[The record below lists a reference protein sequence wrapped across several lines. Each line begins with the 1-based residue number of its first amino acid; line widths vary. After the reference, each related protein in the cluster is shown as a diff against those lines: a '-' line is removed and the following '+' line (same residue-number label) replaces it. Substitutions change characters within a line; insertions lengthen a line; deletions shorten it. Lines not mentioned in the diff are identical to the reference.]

1 MNKTILATCVF
12 LFSVS
17 PARAQVEVATT
28 QLPTIE
34 TQLAQP
40 SSTLSQPGELPFRI
54 DLHNDPVP
62 KKPGDVNQPCPF
74 ELAKPCVVPT
84 RRIYASD
91 AFLKIQSKS
100 TRVADKKFWTV
111 FGVSVGS
118 SLLATKAGIGCRH
131 RNGVEACSMG
141 YGAFAAFEVIRMVYS
156 TVIWPP
162 IGHLWKKRDQEAG
175 AKHSFWWIAPA
186 IGIGFN
192 TVTAAREFNQGCKR
206 GPRLPN
212 GTCPD

>member
-12 LFSVS
+12 LISVS
-17 PARAQVEVATT
+17 PARAQPCQSTT
-28 QLPTIE
+28 HYRAIE

-91 AFLKIQSKS
+91 AFQ
-100 TRVADKKFWTV
+100 
-111 FGVSVGS
+111 
-118 SLLATKAGIGCRH
+118 IGRAH
-131 RNGVEACSMG
+131 
-141 YGAFAAFEVIRMVYS
+141 
-156 TVIWPP
+156 
-162 IGHLWKKRDQEAG
+162 
-175 AKHSFWWIAPA
+175 
-186 IGIGFN
+186 
-192 TVTAAREFNQGCKR
+192 
-206 GPRLPN
+206 
-212 GTCPD
+212 